1 MRHTI
6 SMFVV
11 LSLIWLLNSGHYT
24 PLLLALG
31 LLSVVGVVWIAHLMD
46 VVDHESQPVQ
56 LTLRLPAYWC
66 WLLTQIVAS
75 NLDVVKR
82 VWTGNAS
89 ISPSVATLSLS
100 QRTDMGR
107 VIYANSITLTPGT
120 VTMDL
125 KGDSLTVHALTAE
138 GIAALRQGEMDRR
151 VRRLEQ

>member
-1 MRHTI
+1 MRHTV

-24 PLLLALG
+24 PLLLVLG
-31 LLSVVGVVWIAHLMD
+31 LVSVVGVVWIAHLMD

-56 LTLRLPAYWC
+56 LTLRLPTYWM

-138 GIAALRQGEMDRR
+138 GIDALRQGEMDRR